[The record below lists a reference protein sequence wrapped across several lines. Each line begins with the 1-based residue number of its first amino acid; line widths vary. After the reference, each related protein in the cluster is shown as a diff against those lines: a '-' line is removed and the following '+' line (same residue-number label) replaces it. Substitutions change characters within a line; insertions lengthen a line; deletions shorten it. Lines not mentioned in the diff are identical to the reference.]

1 MKRLWVCM
9 FVLSLLP
16 LSTSFAVAAGN
27 DSVTA
32 RDEKV
37 KKEKQE
43 KPTKTKEKSVPEP
56 SIVLLLAGA
65 AGVAGARKFWLSR
78 RQ

>member
-27 DSVTA
+27 GSV
-32 RDEKV
+32 DKV
-37 KKEKQE
+37 KEE
-43 KPTKTKEKSVPEP
+43 KPPKTKEKSVPEP

>member
-27 DSVTA
+27 GSVTA
-32 RDEKV
+32 RDDKV
-37 KKEKQE
+37 KEKQE
-43 KPTKTKEKSVPEP
+43 KPPKTKEKSVPEP
-56 SIVLLLAGA
+56 SIVLLLVGA

>member
-27 DSVTA
+27 GSVTA
-32 RDEKV
+32 RDDKAKE
-37 KKEKQE
+37 EKQE
-43 KPTKTKEKSVPEP
+43 KPPKTKEKSVPEP
-56 SIVLLLAGA
+56 SIVLLLVGA
-65 AGVAGARKFWLSR
+65 AGVAGARKFWLRR

>member
-9 FVLSLLP
+9 FALCLLP
-16 LSTSFAVAAGN
+16 LSTSFAAAAGN
-27 DSVTA
+27 ASLTA
-32 RDEKV
+32 GDDTV
-37 KKEKQE
+37 KKEK
-43 KPTKTKEKSVPEP
+43 PPKTKEKSVPEP

-65 AGVAGARKFWLSR
+65 AGVAGTRKFWLSR

>member
-1 MKRLWVCM
+1 MKRLWVCI

-27 DSVTA
+27 GSVMA
-32 RDEKV
+32 GDDKV
-37 KKEKQE
+37 KEE
-43 KPTKTKEKSVPEP
+43 KPPKTKEKSVPEP
-56 SIVLLLAGA
+56 SIVLLLVGA
-65 AGVAGARKFWLSR
+65 AGVAGALKFWLRR

>member
-1 MKRLWVCM
+1 MKRLWISL

-16 LSTSFAVAAGN
+16 VSTTSAVAAGN
-27 DSVTA
+27 DSATA
-32 RDEKV
+32 REDKV

-43 KPTKTKEKSVPEP
+43 KPPKTKEKSVPEP